1 MLIEYKN
8 IANSH
13 VKSLPASSQ
22 HNLVKEMKVA
32 CEKFLQNLF
41 RCRKLV
47 VATV

>member
-8 IANSH
+8 IANSY
-13 VKSLPASSQ
+13 KESLQPS
-22 HNLVKEMKVA
+22 NLVKEMKVA

>member
-8 IANSH
+8 IANSY
-13 VKSLPASSQ
+13 KEPTTKEPS
-22 HNLVKEMKVA
+22 KEMKVA